1 MTAYYGADY
10 FSDAPAPSCP
20 KPGMV
25 LCKRFTVV
33 IAAAI
38 ASADTITPVRMPAN
52 HRVLEFTAYA
62 PDLEDGNFVCE
73 IGYTGNANGIATSAT
88 LGRAAGVQ
96 TFPGASTSTGEHLS
110 DAAAPTSDYDILIDP
125 TLVGTANAAPLTIS
139 GYVLYTTDVL
149 VKDNSDSPAVV
160 AGTQ

>member
-10 FSDAPAPSCP
+10 TTDSPARRCTRR
-20 KPGMV
+20 GEV
-25 LCKRFTVV
+25 LCKRFTMI

-38 ASADTITPVRMPAN
+38 VSTDTLTPVRMPAD
-52 HRVLEFTAYA
+52 HRILEFTAYS

-125 TLVGTANAAPLTIS
+125 TLVGTATAGPLTIS
-139 GYVLYTTDVL
+139 GFVLYTMDSLEYDPTDG
-149 VKDNSDSPAVV
+149 PAAV

>member
-33 IAAAI
+33 IGAAL
-38 ASADTITPVRMPAN
+38 ASADTVTPVRMPAN
-52 HRVLEFTAYA
+52 HRVLEFSAYS
-62 PDLEDGNFVCE
+62 PDLDSSGNLTWD
-73 IGYTGNANGIATSAT
+73 IGYTGTATGIADNAT
-88 LGRAAGVQ
+88 LGTAAGVQ
-96 TFPGASTSTGEHLS
+96 TFPGASTSTGTHLA
-110 DAAAPTSDYDILIDP
+110 DAAAPTSDYDILMDP
-125 TLVGTANAAPLTIS
+125 TVGGTGATGTIS

>member
-20 KPGMV
+20 RPGMV
-25 LCKRFTVV
+25 MCKRFTVV
-33 IAAAI
+33 IGTAL
-38 ASADTITPVRMPAN
+38 ASADTVTPVRMPAN
-52 HRVLEFTAYA
+52 HRILGIAAYA
-62 PDLEDGNFVCE
+62 PDLDSGSLTWL
-73 IGYTGNANGIATSAT
+73 IGYTGNTDGIASAAT
-88 LGRAAGVQ
+88 LGATAGVQ

-110 DAAAPTSDYDILIDP
+110 DAAAPTSDYDILMDP
-125 TLVGTANAAPLTIS
+125 TVGGTGATGTIS

-149 VKDNSDSPAVV
+149 VEDSSDSPAVV